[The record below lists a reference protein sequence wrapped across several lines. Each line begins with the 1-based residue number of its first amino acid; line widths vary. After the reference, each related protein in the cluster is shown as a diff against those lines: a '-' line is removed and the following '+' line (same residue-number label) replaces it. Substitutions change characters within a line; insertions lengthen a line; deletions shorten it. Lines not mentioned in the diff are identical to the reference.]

1 MIDTLPEPPPAQEQV
16 IEQKLLDCGLKAGGF
31 SVRYEDYLQSIEIIV
46 TPIAGATSEDF
57 ACINDATASEIV
69 TFEDRAMDAAF
80 LDFRAEL
87 ARPQMM
93 AELEARL
100 KERGLW
106 EGFPNRQSFA
116 TDGDY
121 ARALEA
127 HGGHAPGSALKVSSF
142 GVTFEPEPDEQ
153 DFASFNERY
162 GDLLAI
168 ILYVSVRDGFSIG
181 FIGNEKVRE

>member
-1 MIDTLPEPPPAQEQV
+1 MIDTPPEPALSQEQV
-16 IEQKLLDCGLKAGGF
+16 IEHKLLDCGLAVGGF
-31 SVRYEDYLQSIEIIV
+31 TVKYEDYLQSIEIVV
-46 TPIAGATSEDF
+46 TPSAGATSEDF
-57 ACINDATASEIV
+57 PCINDASASEIV
-69 TFEDRAMDAAF
+69 TFEDRATYTAF
-80 LDFRAEL
+80 SDFRAEL

-116 TDGDY
+116 TDDEY
-121 ARALEA
+121 AWALEA

-142 GVTFEPEPDEQ
+142 GVTLDPKLD
-153 DFASFNERY
+153 DLDIASFNERY

-181 FIGNEKVRE
+181 FIGNETVRE